1 MNNKDIY
8 SDEFQNALVDIILNI
23 NKTNVKEVFDD
34 SCRAVDQDNKK
45 ETLNRSPKDFSINI
59 SDIVRYSI
67 LCMENL
73 NSDKIE
79 ESINMIKNDSS
90 ELNDNDMFIQEKI
103 ILQLILINSATL

>member
-8 SDEFQNALVDIILNI
+8 SDDFQNALVDIILNI
-23 NKTNVKEVFDD
+23 DKTNVKEVFDD

-45 ETLNRSPKDFSINI
+45 KTLNRSPKDFSINI

-67 LCMENL
+67 FCMENL

-79 ESINMIKNDSS
+79 ENINIIK
-90 ELNDNDMFIQEKI
+90 KI
-103 ILQLILINSATL
+103 VQN